1 MARLLSLLPK
11 AVLLYKNTCTIIIR
25 LLPRFKMPENPNQH
39 KLDVF
44 FGDSSWQKLYSNP
57 HSNQL
62 SLFDSTES
70 EVERKEGPDELLSYT
85 KTRLKT
91 VFPGVFGP
99 GILKT
104 SGNAPLFALFALVS
118 NPSSSALNIAERIS
132 EHLIREIND
141 FGGKRL

>member
-1 MARLLSLLPK
+1 
-11 AVLLYKNTCTIIIR
+11 
-25 LLPRFKMPENPNQH
+25 MPENPNQH
-39 KLDVF
+39 KPDVF